1 MIQDPVNYA
10 VRNFRI
16 KSRHFKIHNMGSHHF
31 HDSYE
36 LYYLISGTRQFFI
49 NDATYL
55 VKSGSLALIE
65 PQTLHKTMDTGE
77 EHSGLLINFKRNF
90 LPFDN
95 SDQIF
100 KHTFEAIHIVPLPYT
115 LQARIDTLYKTI
127 IKEVNLQTIG
137 SEARIQSLLLE
148 ILIEVARY
156 VQIIPENKQ
165 THSSVDEKVIEIA
178 NYIKTNYGSTITLES
193 LSEDFF
199 ISRYYLSHIFKRATG
214 FTIFEYIHSIRIVEA
229 QKLLRETDKKVIEIA
244 ELVGFNNMSN
254 FGKVFKTIT
263 NQTPL
268 NYRKCNEHDFDY

>member
-1 MIQDPVNYA
+1 MIHDSVNYT

-16 KSRHFKIHNMGSHHF
+16 KSRNFKIHNMGSHHF

-36 LYYLISGTRQFFI
+36 FYYLLSGTRQFFI

-55 VKSGSLALIE
+55 VKAGSIAMIQ
-65 PQTLHKTMDTGE
+65 PQILHKTMDTGE
-77 EHSGLLINFKRNF
+77 QHSGILVNFKPSF

-95 SDQIF
+95 LEEIF
-100 KHTFEAIHIVPLPYT
+100 RYTFEAIHIVPLSYT
-115 LQARIDTLYKTI
+115 LQNRLDDLYNTI
-127 IKEVNLQTIG
+127 IKEAHTQAIG
-137 SEARIQSLLLE
+137 CEAHIQSLFLQ

-156 VQIIPENKQ
+156 IQVLPENN
-165 THSSVDEKVIEIA
+165 HAHASVNEKINEIT
-178 NYIKTNYGSTITLES
+178 NYIKTNYFSAITLES
-193 LSEDFF
+193 LSDHFY
-199 ISRYYLSHIFKRATG
+199 ISRYYLSHIFKKATG

-263 NQTPL
+263 KQSPL
-268 NYRKCNEHDFDY
+268 SYRKCYENDFDY